1 MKGNFVSYYR
11 VSTQQ
16 QGRSGLG
23 LEAQKKAVMDYL
35 NGGNWELI
43 EEYIEIESGKNND
56 RPKLNEALERCRLT
70 GSTLVIAKLDRLSRD
85 AHFLLGLQKSEVDF
99 VCCDMPDAN
108 KMTIQIMA
116 VMAQHER
123 EAISKRTKEALAAA
137 KARGVKLGN
146 PNGADNFSDDSY
158 KLGVKAI
165 KSNADIRAEGL
176 RVTMQGIM
184 EAGTTSFSGIAKELN
199 AQKIK
204 TARGGKWHPSSVK
217 RLLERLNSSAI

>member
-1 MKGNFVSYYR
+1 MEGKFVSYIR
-11 VSTQQ
+11 VSTQK

-35 NGGNWELI
+35 NGGDWELI
-43 EEYIEIESGKNND
+43 AEFHEVESGKKND
-56 RPKLNEALERCRLT
+56 RKELAKALERCKLT
-70 GSTLVIAKLDRLSRD
+70 GATLVIAKLDRLSRD

-123 EAISKRTKEALAAA
+123 EMISKRTKEALAAA
-137 KARGVKLGN
+137 KRRGVKLGC
-146 PNGADNFSDDSY
+146 PNGAVHLREY
-158 KLGVKAI
+158 GHERGVEAI
-165 KSNADIRAEGL
+165 KANADSRAEEL
-176 RVTMQGIM
+176 RTTVEEIQESGV
-184 EAGTTSFSGIAKELN
+184 TSFAGIAKELN
-199 AQKIK
+199 AQMIK

-217 RLLERLNSSAI
+217 RLLDRLR